1 MRVPDTHLR
10 VLASV
15 RVALACVRHV
25 GVKNLKQLSAG
36 ASETRSQADR
46 QARVSLERKSERTRK
61 TEPERTSKQGSWL
74 SREKECDRPRER
86 SQPWG
91 KRKKEKG
98 REEQRGRD
106 PKGASSDDKRRV
118 CV

>member
-1 MRVPDTHLR
+1 MKQLS
-10 VLASV
+10 AG
-15 RVALACVRHV
+15 ANHV
-25 GVKNLKQLSAG
+25 KKLKQLSAG
-36 ASETRSQADR
+36 ASETRSRTDK
-46 QARVSLERKSERTRK
+46 QARVSLERRGAGTRK

-98 REEQRGRD
+98 REEQGGQD

>member
-1 MRVPDTHLR
+1 M
-10 VLASV
+10 
-15 RVALACVRHV
+15 
-25 GVKNLKQLSAG
+25 KQLSAG
-36 ASETRSQADR
+36 ASETRSRTDK
-46 QARVSLERKSERTRK
+46 QARVSLERRGAGTRK
-61 TEPERTSKQGSWL
+61 TEPERTSKQRSWL

-106 PKGASSDDKRRV
+106 PKGASSNDKRQV